1 MTNPFKNLK
10 RKQQLDIGDDNLKS
24 LIVVQDNYL
33 DIQDKLKALFSAEI
47 PKEDLFPVNARELH
61 EFLGIATQFSKWIQR
76 MIDYGFVKD
85 KDYVTVVK
93 NVYREDG
100 RKMAQEQTDY
110 MLSLNMAQ
118 HIAMVQRTD
127 LGMIVREY
135 LLWAEKKLRE
145 VTEQQNKNVSI
156 PLTEMSTLAKFKM
169 VLQIEEEHEQKIT
182 ALQQET
188 SDIKAVQTEQGQALE
203 SLEAVKEEHDI
214 RLTNLEEQSKLEEP
228 VQPVRSRYRTLQ
240 GLQYKLAQD
249 DIMSYQDSKNLAY
262 SVISENYSVDVELEL
277 QRMKDTFTRYYN
289 RQVADRGYHNVP
301 KAVLRPAQIRD
312 LSWIKLIST
321 KQDWFDLVKR
331 TYEGLIS

>member
-47 PKEDLFPVNARELH
+47 PTEDPFSINGRELY
-61 EFLGIATQFSKWIQR
+61 EFIGVTTAYKDWFPRNAERAGLTEGIDFCSFLSESTGGRPATYHKLTVEAAKEITMIQ
-76 MIDYGFVKD
+76 
-85 KDYVTVVK
+85 
-93 NVYREDG
+93 N
-100 RKMAQEQTDY
+100 
-110 MLSLNMAQ
+110 N
-118 HIAMVQRTD
+118 D
-127 LGMIVREY
+127 LGKIVRRY
-135 LLWAEKKLRE
+135 LIWAEKKLRE
-145 VTEQQNKNVSI
+145 VTEQRNKNVSVS
-156 PLTEMSTLAKFKM
+156 LTEISTLAKFKM

-321 KQDWFDLVKR
+321 KQDWFDLVKK